1 MTMKRQAARVATLV
15 TVAVLSLLPLL
26 RSTPAL
32 SLPVFFCKTCIQH
45 ATKLLLWF
53 PNCLPLLRSTQALSL
68 SVFAHL

>member
-45 ATKLLLWF
+45 ATKLLWF
-53 PNCLPLLRSTQALSL
+53 SNCLPLLRSTQALSL
-68 SVFAHL
+68 SVFAHW

>member
-15 TVAVLSLLPLL
+15 TVAVLTLLPLL

-32 SLPVFFCKTCIQH
+32 SLPVFF
-45 ATKLLLWF
+45 AKLVFNML

-68 SVFAHL
+68 SVFAHW

>member
-45 ATKLLLWF
+45 ATELPSF
-53 PNCLPLLRSTQALSL
+53 ASFNTGTVSFCLRPFVILG
-68 SVFAHL
+68 